1 MQPDTWPTH
10 QRDAMD
16 ERLGAAGEETKL
28 ANQHGDEAKEGEA
41 VNPVI
46 GSNSLITANE
56 WVLLH

>member
-1 MQPDTWPTH
+1 
-10 QRDAMD
+10 MD

-28 ANQHGDEAKEGEA
+28 AKQHGDDAKEGEA
-41 VNPVI
+41 VI